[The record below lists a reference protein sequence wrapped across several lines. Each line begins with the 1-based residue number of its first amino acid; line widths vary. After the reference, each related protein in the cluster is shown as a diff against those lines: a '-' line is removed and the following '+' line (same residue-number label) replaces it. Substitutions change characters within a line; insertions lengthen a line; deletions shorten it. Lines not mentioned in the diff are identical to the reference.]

1 MGCDI
6 REPDTANPLIRMH
19 SSAICPERLKGDPM
33 SATHTKICFYGFGP
47 GTVDARLTST
57 LESQLI
63 DEPLCF
69 RTLTDLLLY
78 LKSPAT
84 AKDIIVLAPRD
95 SDELV
100 DFLANKRLQD
110 RRLVL
115 VLPDADEATLSQA
128 HLLGPRYLCFADS
141 VGVDL
146 AAVLNKMVANTQG
159 SPTRARVLG

>member
-1 MGCDI
+1 
-6 REPDTANPLIRMH
+6 MH
-19 SSAICPERLKGDPM
+19 PSAICPERLKGDPM
-33 SATHTKICFYGFGP
+33 SATHTKICIYGFDP
-47 GTVDARLTST
+47 GIVDARMMTT
-57 LESQLI
+57 LASQLI

-69 RTLTDLLLY
+69 RTLTDLLLH

-95 SDELV
+95 AEELE

-115 VLPDADEATLSQA
+115 VLPDADEATLSHA

-141 VGVDL
+141 IGVDL

-159 SPTRARVLG
+159 SPRREGVVG